1 MLAPISKTRMIR
13 VPGTWYG
20 FTGEHGNQDQIG
32 CLNIT
37 EDACFL
43 GPSQV
48 LITIPPR
55 NIYQQGDHNIQ
66 NLLLVRM
73 VNIYT
78 WYTSI
83 GEYPLSCVLHFFG
96 CITGSDYEYY
106 TTWSRTST
114 VNINTTNQST
124 PFIDVIRTS
133 WASQVTAREV
143 LVDWPCPAQYDVFGC
158 HFSTRC

>member
-1 MLAPISKTRMIR
+1 
-13 VPGTWYG
+13 
-20 FTGEHGNQDQIG
+20 
-32 CLNIT
+32 
-37 EDACFL
+37 
-43 GPSQV
+43 
-48 LITIPPR
+48 
-55 NIYQQGDHNIQ
+55 
-66 NLLLVRM
+66 M